1 MDTGGITFTFAAIFL
16 GAAALASVALY
27 SRQPIIIAYI
37 ALGALLGPFGTGVV
51 SNMPLVADAGHVG
64 IIFLLYLLGLD
75 MQPRALLRSLK
86 ASSTVAIFSSITF
99 AFIGAAVVYGF
110 GFSLSDSLIAGA
122 ALMFSSTII
131 GIKLLP
137 TTVLHHKHLG
147 EVLVALLLLQDILAI
162 VLMVILQSSGGELAS
177 GINLTTIVMPLA
189 LLPALGGGC
198 WVIVRFVFLPLIQRF
213 DRYHEYI
220 FLLSIGWCL
229 GVAEAAALLGLSAE
243 IGAFIAGVTVATSP
257 IAQYI
262 AISLKPLRDFFLVI
276 FFFSVGAQLDLT
288 TLPEVAVVSILLA
301 LSLLA
306 LKPVI
311 YHWLLRGVS
320 ESPSLSWNLGFRL
333 GQCSEFALLIGV
345 VAVEANAL
353 SAKANTLIQATTI
366 LTLLI
371 SSYIVVLNF
380 PTPIAIKEAL
390 RRD

>member
-1 MDTGGITFTFAAIFL
+1 MDTGGITFTFAAISL

-86 ASSTVAIFSSITF
+86 ASSLVAIFSSITF

-213 DRYHEYI
+213 DR
-220 FLLSIGWCL
+220 
-229 GVAEAAALLGLSAE
+229 
-243 IGAFIAGVTVATSP
+243 
-257 IAQYI
+257 
-262 AISLKPLRDFFLVI
+262 
-276 FFFSVGAQLDLT
+276 
-288 TLPEVAVVSILLA
+288 
-301 LSLLA
+301 
-306 LKPVI
+306 
-311 YHWLLRGVS
+311 
-320 ESPSLSWNLGFRL
+320 
-333 GQCSEFALLIGV
+333 
-345 VAVEANAL
+345 
-353 SAKANTLIQATTI
+353 
-366 LTLLI
+366 
-371 SSYIVVLNF
+371 
-380 PTPIAIKEAL
+380 
-390 RRD
+390 